1 MWSTVINALVPVSLG
16 QHQLMQH
23 QLIIRNKGTEKTT
36 SILNI
41 IKTFIKNLREKFTHK
56 GFFNLLYLLLCIQFC
71 ISMTIALVALIK
83 LSLCYIYVKL
93 FLLIFSPF
101 IIIMYYTLYLTLAG
115 NLFTFYHKSN
125 VPENLIYLTPMA
137 NYGM

>member
-1 MWSTVINALVPVSLG
+1 
-16 QHQLMQH
+16 
-23 QLIIRNKGTEKTT
+23 
-36 SILNI
+36 
-41 IKTFIKNLREKFTHK
+41 
-56 GFFNLLYLLLCIQFC
+56 
-71 ISMTIALVALIK
+71 MTIALVALIK

-115 NLFTFYHKSN
+115 NLFTFYHKNN